1 MASLLKRAVCAVA
14 ALIVGGLAEAQS
26 TSDQVDVGGV
36 RLDALPAQKLS
47 PGRCGL
53 FLWSRSERPV
63 FIMFAT
69 EAPAQATVKIGG
81 RTRQLARKATSGE
94 RVFGHF
100 ERQTFA
106 SGPYSLDVELTYD
119 RSRPVQDGAIIKQGV
134 MRTMD
139 KNGFATILPIGG
151 MIGCQKAA

>member
-1 MASLLKRAVCAVA
+1 MASLLKRATCAA
-14 ALIVGGLAEAQS
+14 AVLALAGLAEAQS
-26 TSDQVDVGGV
+26 TSSQVDIGGV
-36 RLDALPAQKLS
+36 KLEALQAQTLS

-69 EAPAQATVKIGG
+69 EAPAEATVRIGG
-81 RTRQLARKATSGE
+81 RNRQLARKVTSGE

-100 ERQTFA
+100 EKQTFA
-106 SGPYSLDVELTYD
+106 NGQYSLEVDLTYD
-119 RSRPVQDGAIIKQGV
+119 TSRPIQDGAIIKQGV
-134 MRTMD
+134 MRTVD
-139 KNGFATILPIGG
+139 KKGFATVLPVGG